1 MSVPSDKVRVVINN
15 QSIIP
20 STDVIQLTLT
30 LKMTT
35 AQVVETS
42 VIVNNSPI
50 PDYVHPD
57 DQTQPFVFYRQSFK
71 SIVASTMVNSALLCF
86 FKNRNLQHNKLS
98 KLEKGVFHGMDKLRW
113 L

>member
-1 MSVPSDKVRVVINN
+1 MTN
-15 QSIIP
+15 QVNV
-20 STDVIQLTLT
+20 TDVIQLALT
-30 LKMTT
+30 LKMIT

-50 PDYVHPD
+50 QDYVHPD

-98 KLEKGVFHGMDKLRW
+98 KLEKGVFHGMDTLRW